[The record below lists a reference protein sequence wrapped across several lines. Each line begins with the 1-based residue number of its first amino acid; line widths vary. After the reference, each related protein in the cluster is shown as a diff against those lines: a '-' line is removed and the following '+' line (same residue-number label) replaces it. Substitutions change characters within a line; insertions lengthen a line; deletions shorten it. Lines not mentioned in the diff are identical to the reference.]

1 VVDRRQSCCIHLSGI
16 TERSWSSAAVRLIS
30 RSCSIHETSDYAD
43 LTILCGPKAF
53 RVHKA
58 ILCPRSS
65 FFTAACRHGKVSFST
80 SKRRTSKQVVKATS
94 LTSNGQ
100 EALTNEI
107 NLPEDDPELI
117 RLMIDYLYRLD
128 YDHTNGKTSSR
139 DVIELRPE
147 PTSVRDREAQDDA
160 PAMYQ
165 PEQFQLFRR
174 RHIVEEENKRDKGRV
189 SFDENLETNNPDWP
203 RSPKTGLATH
213 ARMYALADKYQ
224 ISGLK
229 ALAQRKFQ
237 KAALQ
242 HWNSEE
248 FAPALHI
255 VFTSTLEEDRGLRD
269 VVISTISRDR
279 LLEKPEVRAVVKE
292 LPELAFGLLM
302 YIWKQAGSDSDIV
315 M

>member
-1 VVDRRQSCCIHLSGI
+1 M
-16 TERSWSSAAVRLIS
+16 
-30 RSCSIHETSDYAD
+30 
-43 LTILCGPKAF
+43 
-53 RVHKA
+53 
-58 ILCPRSS
+58 
-65 FFTAACRHGKVSFST
+65 
-80 SKRRTSKQVVKATS
+80 VKTTY
-94 LTSNGQ
+94 LTSSGQ

-139 DVIELRPE
+139 DVFEQRPG
-147 PTSVRDREAQDDA
+147 PTSVRDRDDA
-160 PAMYQ
+160 FDIYE
-165 PEQFQLFRR
+165 PEHFQLFRR
-174 RHIVEEENKRDKGRV
+174 RHMAEEENRKGKG
-189 SFDENLETNNPDWP
+189 SISYDEHLATNHLDWP
-203 RSPKTGLATH
+203 RSQKTGLATH

-248 FAPALHI
+248 FAPALRI
-255 VFTSTLEEDRGLRD
+255 VYTSTLEEDRGLRD

-279 LLEKPEVRAVVKE
+279 LLEKPEVRTAVKE

-302 YIWKQAGSDSDIV
+302 YIWKQAGSDSD
-315 M
+315 MARADGLGYE

>member
-1 VVDRRQSCCIHLSGI
+1 
-16 TERSWSSAAVRLIS
+16 
-30 RSCSIHETSDYAD
+30 
-43 LTILCGPKAF
+43 
-53 RVHKA
+53 VHKA

-65 FFTAACRHGKVSFST
+65 FFAAACRHGKVSFST
-80 SKRRTSKQVVKATS
+80 SKRITSKQIVKTKS

-100 EALTNEI
+100 EALTNKI

-117 RLMIDYLYRLD
+117 QLMIDYLYRLD

-147 PTSVRDREAQDDA
+147 PTSIRDSEAPDDA
-160 PAMYQ
+160 PAIYQ
-165 PEQFQLFRR
+165 PEDFQLFRR
-174 RHIVEEENKRDKGRV
+174 RQITEEANKKNKGRI
-189 SFDENLETNNPDWP
+189 SFDEHRETNDLDWP

-248 FAPALHI
+248 FAPALHT
-255 VFTSTLEEDRGLRD
+255 VYTSTLEEDRGLRD

-279 LLEKPEVRAVVKE
+279 LLEKPEVRTAVKE

-302 YIWKQAGSDSDIV
+302 YIWKHAGSYSDVVI
-315 M
+315 

>member
-1 VVDRRQSCCIHLSGI
+1 VPTLELFRCCLQAWQGQCFDLKAN
-16 TERSWSSAAVRLIS
+16 TVETDCKDNSADV
-30 RSCSIHETSDYAD
+30 
-43 LTILCGPKAF
+43 P
-53 RVHKA
+53 
-58 ILCPRSS
+58 
-65 FFTAACRHGKVSFST
+65 
-80 SKRRTSKQVVKATS
+80 
-94 LTSNGQ
+94 GQ

-128 YDHTNGKTSSR
+128 YDYTNGKTSSR

-147 PTSVRDREAQDDA
+147 PTSLHGREAPNDV
-160 PAMYQ
+160 PATYQ
-165 PEQFQLFRR
+165 PEPFRSFRR
-174 RHIVEEENKRDKGRV
+174 RHIAAEENKKDTGRIGL
-189 SFDENLETNNPDWP
+189 DEDLEIDDLEWP

-248 FAPALHI
+248 FAPALYI

-279 LLEKPEVRAVVKE
+279 LLEKPEVRAAVKD
-292 LPELAFGLLM
+292 LPELAFGLLI
-302 YIWKQAGSDSDIV
+302 YLWKRTGSESDL

>member
-1 VVDRRQSCCIHLSGI
+1 MPTLEFFRCRLQAWQSQFF
-16 TERSWSSAAVRLIS
+16 SS
-30 RSCSIHETSDYAD
+30 
-43 LTILCGPKAF
+43 
-53 RVHKA
+53 
-58 ILCPRSS
+58 
-65 FFTAACRHGKVSFST
+65 
-80 SKRRTSKQVVKATS
+80 SKRTTSKQAAKAIS

-117 RLMIDYLYRLD
+117 RLMLDYLYRLD
-128 YDHTNGKTSSR
+128 YDYTNGKTSSR
-139 DVIELRPE
+139 DVTELRPE
-147 PTSVRDREAQDDA
+147 PTSVRDREALDDA
-160 PAMYQ
+160 PVMCQ
-165 PEQFQLFRR
+165 PGHLQLFRR
-174 RHIVEEENKRDKGRV
+174 RHVAEEEIKKDKGRI
-189 SFDENLETNNPDWP
+189 SFDENLETNDVDWP

-224 ISGLK
+224 IGGLK

-255 VFTSTLEEDRGLRD
+255 VYTSTLEEDRGLRD
-269 VVISTISRDR
+269 VVISAISRDR
-279 LLEKPEVRAVVKE
+279 LLEKPEVRATVKG

-302 YIWKQAGSDSDIV
+302 HIWKQAGNDSDI
-315 M
+315 MMQGSWARADGSDYE

>member
-1 VVDRRQSCCIHLSGI
+1 MPTLEFFRCCLQAWQGQ
-16 TERSWSSAAVRLIS
+16 
-30 RSCSIHETSDYAD
+30 
-43 LTILCGPKAF
+43 
-53 RVHKA
+53 
-58 ILCPRSS
+58 
-65 FFTAACRHGKVSFST
+65 FFPS
-80 SKRRTSKQVVKATS
+80 SKRVTSKQVAKTTS

-117 RLMIDYLYRLD
+117 RLMLDYLYRLD
-128 YDHTNGKTSSR
+128 YDYTNGKTSSR
-139 DVIELRPE
+139 DATELRPE
-147 PTSVRDREAQDDA
+147 PTSVRDREAPDDA

-165 PEQFQLFRR
+165 PEHFQLFRR
-174 RHIVEEENKRDKGRV
+174 RPVAEEENKKDKGRI
-189 SFDENLETNNPDWP
+189 SFDENLETNDVDWP

-255 VFTSTLEEDRGLRD
+255 VYTSTLEEDRGLRD

-279 LLEKPEVRAVVKE
+279 LLEKPEVRAVVKG

-302 YIWKQAGSDSDIV
+302 YIWKQAGNDSDIV
-315 M
+315 I

>member
-1 VVDRRQSCCIHLSGI
+1 L
-16 TERSWSSAAVRLIS
+16 
-30 RSCSIHETSDYAD
+30 
-43 LTILCGPKAF
+43 
-53 RVHKA
+53 
-58 ILCPRSS
+58 
-65 FFTAACRHGKVSFST
+65 T
-80 SKRRTSKQVVKATS
+80 SKRVTPQQIAKTTS
-94 LTSNGQ
+94 LTSNEQ

-128 YDHTNGKTSSR
+128 YDHMSGKASSR
-139 DVIELRPE
+139 DVAPE
-147 PTSVRDREAQDDA
+147 PTSARDSEALDDA
-160 PAMYQ
+160 LAIYQ
-165 PEQFQLFRR
+165 PEHFQLYRR
-174 RHIVEEENKRDKGRV
+174 RHIAEEENRQDKG
-189 SFDENLETNNPDWP
+189 SISYDEHLETNHLDRP
-203 RSPKTGLATH
+203 RSLKTGLATH

-248 FAPALHI
+248 FAPALRI
-255 VFTSTLEEDRGLRD
+255 VYTSTLEEDRGLRD

-279 LLEKPEVRAVVKE
+279 LLEKPEVRAMVKD

-302 YIWKQAGSDSDIV
+302 YIWKQAGSDSDMMI
-315 M
+315 

>member
-1 VVDRRQSCCIHLSGI
+1 MPTLGIFCCSLQAWQGQVFDLKLKVVQ
-16 TERSWSSAAVRLIS
+16 T
-30 RSCSIHETSDYAD
+30 
-43 LTILCGPKAF
+43 
-53 RVHKA
+53 
-58 ILCPRSS
+58 
-65 FFTAACRHGKVSFST
+65 
-80 SKRRTSKQVVKATS
+80 TS
-94 LTSNGQ
+94 LTFNGQ

-139 DVIELRPE
+139 ERRPE
-147 PTSVRDREAQDDA
+147 PTPVRDSEAPD
-160 PAMYQ
+160 
-165 PEQFQLFRR
+165 EHFQLFRR
-174 RHIVEEENKRDKGRV
+174 RHIAEEENKRDKGRV
-189 SFDENLETNNPDWP
+189 SFDENLETNNLDWP
-203 RSPKTGLATH
+203 RSPKRGLVTH

-279 LLEKPEVRAVVKE
+279 LLEKPEVRAVVKD

-302 YIWKQAGSDSDIV
+302 HMFWKHAGSESDTMI
-315 M
+315 